1 MQSICRFFSET
12 LSWTF
17 FRTSFWF
24 SGTGVAV
31 LVVCGFAT
39 LSALGQTAV
48 GRSTVGQSA
57 VGQTMPHFN
66 HIIWVMEENLNYS
79 DITSATWPN
88 LYALGHTYGY
98 STNFFADTHP
108 SIGNYEED
116 ISGQILTNDDSCDPN
131 GSGGPDCPFPS
142 AVENLVR
149 EILSQGLTWKSYAE
163 CIPNAGYLGGNYV
176 AKSCPTDLTG
186 NNTYYVRHNPFPYY
200 SDVYNSQMQADNI
213 VPFSQFASDV
223 ANKNLPNLVYV
234 APDGC
239 DDAHDCPSY
248 PGHIDLNADT
258 WLQTNVI
265 GPLTDPS
272 GYGPTFNDGDLLIV
286 AFDES
291 RNDNH
296 NGGGQIFIAMV
307 SPKYSKMAYA
317 SSVSYGEGALA
328 CTLLQGLGLSA
339 VYGDAC
345 STQPPTQYA
354 TAAMSDFF
362 GQTQSFSLAA
372 NPSALSV
379 AEGSSGTSTITVTDN
394 DGFNGEVTLSASALP
409 SAVTAQ
415 FVPNPTTTTST
426 LALAVGSGAALGT
439 STITISGVSG
449 SLTNQTTIALT
460 VTGGGPVVSL
470 LPTSLTFPNTDVGV
484 TSSPKTVTLTNTGA
498 STLNITSIAPSG
510 DFAVESTTCGSTLA
524 AKAKCAVK
532 VTFTPTQAGTRNGT
546 LSFADNAPGSP
557 QTVALSGTGVV
568 VVPALTPKSATY
580 AKQKV
585 GTTSKAKTFTLANK
599 QPVALTNIAISTTGD
614 FAVSAT
620 TCGSSLA
627 AKAKCTIS
635 VTFTP
640 TATGTR
646 TGELQVSDNA
656 RNSPQAANLTGT
668 GD

>member
-1 MQSICRFFSET
+1 MQSIFRFF
-12 LSWTF
+12 
-17 FRTSFWF
+17 FRSF
-24 SGTGVAV
+24 GVCVAV
-31 LVVCGFAT
+31 LLVSAFGAT
-39 LSALGQTAV
+39 SAFGQAV
-48 GRSTVGQSA
+48 
-57 VGQTMPHFN
+57 PHFN

-79 DITSATWPN
+79 DITSASWPN

-98 STNFFADTHP
+98 STNFFSDTHP

-116 ISGQILTNDDSCDPN
+116 ISGKILTNDDSCDPN
-131 GSGGPDCPFPS
+131 GSGGSDCPFPS
-142 AVENLVR
+142 TVDNLVR
-149 EILSQGLTWKSYAE
+149 EVLAQGLTWKSYAE
-163 CIPNAGYLGGNYV
+163 CIPNVGYLGGNYV

-200 SDVYNSQMQADNI
+200 SDVYNNPTQADNI
-213 VPFSQFASDV
+213 VPFSQFATDV
-223 ANKNLPNLVYV
+223 ANKNLPDLVYV

-272 GYGPTFNDGDLLIV
+272 GYGPTFDDGDLLIV

-291 RNDNH
+291 RNDNR

-307 SPKYSKMAYA
+307 SPKYSKTAYV
-317 SSVSYGEGALA
+317 SSISYGEGALA
-328 CTLLQGLGLSA
+328 CTLLQGLGLTA

-345 STQPPTQYA
+345 STAPPTSYA

-362 GQTQSFSLAA
+362 GTTQSFSLAA
-372 NPSALSV
+372 NPNTLSITQ
-379 AEGSSGTSTITVTDN
+379 AKTGTSTITVTDN
-394 DGFNGEVTLSASALP
+394 NGFNGEVTLSASGLP
-409 SAVTAQ
+409 SGVTAQ

-426 LALAVGSGAALGT
+426 LTFTVGSGAALGT

-449 SLTNQTTIALT
+449 SLTNQTTLSLT
-460 VTGGGPVVSL
+460 VTASGPIVSL
-470 LPTSLTFPNTDVGV
+470 SPTSLTFPKTDVGE

-498 STLNITSIAPSG
+498 SILNISSIAPSG
-510 DFAVESTTCGSTLA
+510 DFAIQSTTCGGTLA
-524 AKAKCAVK
+524 AKTKCAVK
-532 VTFTPTQAGTRNGT
+532 VTFTPTHAGTRTGALT
-546 LSFADNAPGSP
+546 FTDNAPGSP
-557 QTVALSGTGVV
+557 QAVALSGTGAV
-568 VVPALTPKSATY
+568 VVPTLTPASATY

-585 GTTSKAKTFTLANK
+585 GTTSKPKTFTLTNK
-599 QPVALTNIAISTTGD
+599 QSVTLTNIAISITGD

-620 TCGSSLA
+620 TCGGSLA
-627 AKAKCTIS
+627 AKGKCTIS

-640 TATGTR
+640 TETGTR
-646 TGELQVSDNA
+646 IGQLQVNDNA
-656 RNSPQAANLTGT
+656 SNSPQTANLSGT